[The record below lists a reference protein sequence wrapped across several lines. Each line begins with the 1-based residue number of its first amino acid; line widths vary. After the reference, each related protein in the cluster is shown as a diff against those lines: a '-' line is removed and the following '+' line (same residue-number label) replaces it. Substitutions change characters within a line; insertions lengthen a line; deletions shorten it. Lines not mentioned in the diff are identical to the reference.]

1 MTTMQIIGNIIGFVA
16 VALLIISYQ
25 FNSKNKV
32 IFFYATS
39 TTLYIFQY
47 FFLGAFEGVY
57 TEIFAVLISIVAGY
71 QTKEF
76 IKKHKKLI
84 IFMLYVLFFVGGL
97 IVIFTTKE
105 ITLIN
110 VAFGIVPIIANT
122 AQTSAF
128 WMKNEK
134 IMRIVSLAGAPL
146 WLIYNVFT
154 LSIFPAVGNIFMI
167 CSIIISII
175 RYDVKK
181 ESKKIDE

>member
-1 MTTMQIIGNIIGFVA
+1 MTTMQIIGNVIGFIA

-57 TEIFAVLISIVAGY
+57 TEIFAVLISAVAGY

-76 IKKHKKLI
+76 IKKHKALI
-84 IFMLYVLFFVGGL
+84 ICMLYALFFGVGL
-97 IVIFTTKE
+97 VVIFTTKN

-110 VAFGIVPIIANT
+110 VVFGLLPIIANT
-122 AQTSAF
+122 A
-128 WMKNEK
+128 
-134 IMRIVSLAGAPL
+134 
-146 WLIYNVFT
+146 
-154 LSIFPAVGNIFMI
+154 
-167 CSIIISII
+167 
-175 RYDVKK
+175 
-181 ESKKIDE
+181 